1 MKNKN
6 VISLTILLI
15 AAVII
20 GVIGMS
26 KLVESSWQTTSGK
39 DNQLTVNEENLQAEE
54 STFDYPYINY
64 SQLNA
69 EDKELYKTFEQI
81 SDSILPENKEFTYQ
95 QAANKLGEA
104 IKYLTG
110 YTEHQKTPMVIELAD
125 VNMFTLSRGLDID
138 CYTCKLFT
146 DDLFIGAVID
156 TTGQFWY
163 LGFEDIDVKTGGWFY
178 KSPPSQNIS
187 EQLVETSLQ
196 YLNEL
201 GVSDTIVGYYTEIA
215 SNEKDN
221 DTNAVYIVHF
231 ETEVGSNLCFTLNKE
246 YGLIYYSKYP
256 ESLYTHEEFIPI

>member
-1 MKNKN
+1 MKNKK
-6 VISLTILLI
+6 VISLTVLLI
-15 AAVII
+15 GTVIV
-20 GVIGMS
+20 GVIGLS
-26 KLVESSWQTTSGK
+26 KLVESSWQTTAGK
-39 DNQLTVNEENLQAEE
+39 ENHLTVNKDNLQTEE
-54 STFDYPYINY
+54 STFDYPYVNY

-69 EDKELYKTFEQI
+69 EDKELYKTFEHI

-95 QAANKLGEA
+95 QVANKLGEA

-110 YTEHQKTPMVIELAD
+110 YTEHQKSPMVIELAD

-138 CYTCKLFT
+138 CYTCNLFT

-163 LGFEDIDVKTGGWFY
+163 LGFEDIAVKTGGWFY
-178 KSPPSQNIS
+178 KSIPPQNIS

-215 SNEKDN
+215 SNEKD
-221 DTNAVYIVHF
+221 DGTNAVYIVYF
-231 ETEVGSNLCFTLNKE
+231 ETETGSNLCFTLNKE
-246 YGLIYYSKYP
+246 CGLIYYSKYP
-256 ESLYTHEEFIPI
+256 ESLSTHEKFIPI